1 MLGSSKEYQQAPDET
16 ETTLKY
22 INSILEEECASSA
35 GKELMRI
42 LILHLVS
49 LEAEKAVFVYR
60 AVRDDCR

>member
-1 MLGSSKEYQQAPDET
+1 MLGSSEQYRQALEET

-22 INSILEEECASSA
+22 INSVLDEEYTDA
-35 GKELMRI
+35 GKMLVRA

-60 AVRDDCR
+60 AARDGCW